1 MTLQHSLNT
10 DGWQAIPFEA
20 QGQLFLSKLAPN
32 SPFLR
37 QIANLPAGMF
47 EKMNASAVAE
57 LIGAGLTRD
66 EIIEKIAEINEGAS
80 HAVIEIV

>member
-1 MTLQHSLNT
+1 MLQHSLNT
-10 DGWQAIPFEA
+10 EGWQAIPFEA
-20 QGQLFLSKLAPN
+20 QGQMFLSKLAPN

-47 EKMNASAVAE
+47 EAMNTQAVAE
-57 LIGAGLTRD
+57 LIGVGLTRA

-80 HAVIEIV
+80 HAVVEIV